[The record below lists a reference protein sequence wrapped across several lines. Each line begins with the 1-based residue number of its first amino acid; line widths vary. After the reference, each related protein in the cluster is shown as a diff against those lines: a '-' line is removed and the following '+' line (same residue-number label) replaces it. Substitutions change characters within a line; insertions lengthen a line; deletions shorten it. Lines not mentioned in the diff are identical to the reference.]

1 MLTIMNFKPYLF
13 FAVAV
18 VLIFNQFGRAVAQ
31 DMPGKRDSI
40 NSVILN
46 EKRVIQVILPD
57 GYKAGSATKYDVL
70 YITDDWNIKL
80 GRDIQHFIADE
91 HTMPPM
97 IIVGVLNT
105 DRSKDFLPTHNEGNK
120 TSGGADKF
128 LKFFK
133 DELIPYIDKTYPS
146 DGDNTLFG
154 HSFGGVFV
162 TYALLNEPQL
172 FSNYIAGDP
181 SYWWDNGVMLKQVK
195 EKLPSLA
202 GKGKALYIGGREG
215 QGMKEMNINAM
226 DSLLKKDAPA
236 GFEWV
241 VKAYPKE
248 SHGTVRLKNMYDGL
262 RFAYSDYGG
271 KPLEF
276 HPSNGIVLKNKPIKI
291 WYFEDTTKVHY
302 TFDGSEPLLTSPVV
316 KPELELTG
324 AAKVTI
330 RQIAGRSKFDKTTR
344 GEFKEGN
351 YLPAK
356 SLKKGYQPGGLHYA
370 YYEGQWDKLPDF
382 KSLKPVKEGVADST
396 FSIDKQ
402 PRQNNFGLVLD
413 GQIEVKQEGYY
424 IFGLGSDDGC
434 KVYLDNKVVIDLDGL
449 HDGDIERSYIV
460 PLKKG
465 FYPLRIEYFQK
476 EGGRKLELVYVTPDN
491 IAKKK
496 ITPIPYALQY
506 GQR

>member
-1 MLTIMNFKPYLF
+1 MNTKRCLFLT
-13 FAVAV
+13 VAI
-18 VLIFNQFGRAVAQ
+18 VLTFSLLGRAKAQ

-57 GYKAGSATKYDVL
+57 SFKVGSATKYDVL
-70 YITDDWNIKL
+70 YIIDDWNIKL
-80 GRDIQHFIADE
+80 GRDIQRFIEGE
-91 HTMPPM
+91 HAMPPM

-105 DRSKDFLPTHNEGNK
+105 DRDKDFLPTHNNGNK
-120 TSGGADKF
+120 TSGAADKF

-133 DELIPYIDKTYPS
+133 DELIPYINKTYPS

-202 GKGKALYIGGREG
+202 NKGKSLYIGGREG
-215 QGMKEMNINAM
+215 KGMKEMNIDRM

-236 GFEWV
+236 GFEWE
-241 VKAYPKE
+241 VKAYPDE
-248 SHGTVRLKNMYDGL
+248 SHGTVRLKNFYDGL
-262 RFAYSDYGG
+262 RFAYSGYGG

-291 WYFEDTTKVHY
+291 WYFDDTTKVHY
-302 TFDGSEPLLTSPVV
+302 TFDGSQPLITSPLVRSDM
-316 KPELELTG
+316 ELSG
-324 AAKVTI
+324 PAKVTM
-330 RQIAGRSKFDKTTR
+330 RQIADHPKFDKTTS
-344 GEFKEGN
+344 GEFKEGT
-351 YLPAK
+351 YLQTTP
-356 SLKKGYQPGGLHYA
+356 LKKNYKSGGFHYA

-382 KSLKPVKEGVADST
+382 KTLKPVKEGIADST
-396 FSIDKQ
+396 FSIDKL
-402 PRQNNFGLVLD
+402 PRQNNFGVVMD

-424 IFGLGSDDGC
+424 LFGLQSDDGS
-434 KVYLDNKVVIDLDGL
+434 KVYLDDKLIIDLDGL
-449 HDGDIERSYIV
+449 HDADMARSYIV

-465 FYPLRIEYFQK
+465 FYPVRIEYFQK
-476 EGGRKLELVYVTPDN
+476 EGGRKLDFVYVTPDN
-491 IAKKK
+491 IAQKK

-506 GQR
+506 GHQ